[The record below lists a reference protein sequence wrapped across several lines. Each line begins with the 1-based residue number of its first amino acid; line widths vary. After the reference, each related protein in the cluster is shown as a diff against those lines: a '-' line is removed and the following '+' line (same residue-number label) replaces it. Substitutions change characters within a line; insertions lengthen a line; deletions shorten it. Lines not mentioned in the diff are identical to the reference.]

1 MRVATVGSRVQVH
14 ALVGAVLLLVAAGGA
29 RADDVKTD
37 HKDGARHAEAKAE
50 QRTGNESSVVTLGGV
65 RIAIDPKTGDLRPLT
80 PAEAKKL
87 ADEMH
92 RLFKPRDL
100 QSPTLRPDGA
110 MSAVVA
116 PNVLRF
122 SVARIRPDGS
132 VTTSC
137 VEGSRKAIE
146 QLTTPAPA
154 AQPAQPE
161 DK

>member
-1 MRVATVGSRVQVH
+1 MRVATVVSRVQLH
-14 ALVGAVLLLVAAGGA
+14 ALVGAAALLVVAGGA
-29 RADDVKTD
+29 RADDGKTD
-37 HKDGARHAEAKAE
+37 HKDGATHAEAKAE
-50 QRTGNESSVVTLGGV
+50 QRTGSDSSVVTLGGV

-80 PAEAKKL
+80 PAESKKL
-87 ADEMH
+87 ADEM
-92 RLFKPRDL
+92 RRRFKPRDL

-137 VEGSRKAIE
+137 VEGSRKAVE
-146 QLTTPAPA
+146 QLTTPAPDA
-154 AQPAQPE
+154 KPAQPE
-161 DK
+161 EK